1 MLRMNRLFICLL
13 LGISA
18 FYTYAQNTLNI
29 HQKNG
34 GMVSYSF
41 ADKPVVTYVEDNL
54 HVSTNNVSI
63 DYPLS
68 ELVKLTFTE
77 SGSSMGELRLDDN
90 NSPIQIYDANGRS
103 IKMIGKNEG
112 ELILNIQELPTG
124 IYFIKQGTTTTKIVK
139 Q

>member
-68 ELVKLTFTE
+68 DLVKLTFTE
-77 SGSSMGELRLDDN
+77 SGSSIGELRVEDN
-90 NSPIQIYDANGRS
+90 NSPIQIYDVNGGL
-103 IKMIGKNEG
+103 IKMLVKKES
-112 ELILNIQELPTG
+112 ESILNIQELPTG
-124 IYFIKQGTTTTKIVK
+124 IYFIKQGTITTKIVK